1 MLEQHSASGGAA
13 PRRAENGA
21 AGWAQEQGQESGP
34 ESLSL
39 TAVLA
44 ALADPGRLDI
54 VRTLAERGEECC
66 TKVGE
71 AAGLAVGK
79 STLSHHLRVLR
90 ESGITRTRAQGTH
103 RYISLRRED
112 LDAAFPHLMDAV
124 LSAAPGSAVVSR

>member
-1 MLEQHSASGGAA
+1 MREQHNASAGTA
-13 PRRAENGA
+13 PRQAATVAAE
-21 AGWAQEQGQESGP
+21 QEP

-124 LSAAPGSAVVSR
+124 LSATPGPVAGSR